1 MRLGGRLSAAIEV
14 LEDIE
19 NRHRPVAGA
28 LKDWGLG
35 HRFAGSGDRAA
46 IGNIVYDALR
56 HKLSIA
62 GRMGSDDA
70 RALAVGVLFEW
81 GFSPEQLM
89 SAFEGDRFVAEGI
102 AELVSADRSSPAIA
116 PSAENVTA
124 DVPQW
129 CVPHLRGSFGDRWVD
144 EATHLSDRPPLD
156 LRVNRLKA
164 DREKVLKALANT
176 GAFPTALTP
185 DGLRIASTRGDRRHP
200 NVQTEPA
207 FQKGWFEIQ
216 DEGSQLAALLAGAE
230 AGGQVLD
237 LCAGAGGKTL
247 ALSSMMQNRGQIF
260 AFDADKS
267 RLAPIFDRLKRAG
280 SRNVQAF
287 ADNQALEAVK
297 GRMDLVLV
305 DAPCSGSGTWRRRP
319 DAKWRLS
326 AEQLQT
332 RMEEQNEVLGQAVE
346 FVKPGGRLAYVTCS
360 VFKAENDDRIEALL
374 QNRPEFSQMDPG
386 VLWNGHFPDKADAMM
401 PTGHGLMLTPARTDT
416 DGFYLSVLQR
426 AK

>member
-1 MRLGGRLSAAIEV
+1 MRLGGRLSAAVEV

-19 NRHRPVAGA
+19 TRHRPVAGA

-62 GRMGSDDA
+62 GKMGSDEA
-70 RALAVGVLFEW
+70 RALAVGVMFEW
-81 GFSPEQLM
+81 GHSPEQLTTT
-89 SAFEGDRFVAEGI
+89 FEGDRFVAEGI
-102 AELVSADRSSPAIA
+102 AELVSADRSSSAIA
-116 PSAENVTA
+116 EPADNVMA
-124 DVPQW
+124 DVPEW
-129 CVPHLRGSFGDRWVD
+129 CVPHLRDSFGDRWVE
-144 EATHLSDRPPLD
+144 EAARLSDRPPLD
-156 LRVNRLKA
+156 LRVNGLKA
-164 DREKVLKALANT
+164 NREKVLKALSKT
-176 GAFPTALTP
+176 GAIPTALAP

-200 NVQTEPA
+200 NVQNEPA

-216 DEGSQLAALLAGAE
+216 DEGSQLAALLAG
-230 AGGQVLD
+230 GQVVGQVLD

-287 ADNQALEAVK
+287 ADSQALEAIK

-305 DAPCSGSGTWRRRP
+305 DAPCTGSGTWRRRP

-332 RMEEQNEVLGQAVE
+332 RIEEQDAVLGEAVD

-360 VFKAENDDRIEALL
+360 VFKAENDDRIETLL
-374 QNRPEFSQMDPG
+374 QNRPEFSQMDHG
-386 VLWNGHFPDKADAMM
+386 ALWNGLLPDNADAMM
-401 PTGHGLMLTPARTDT
+401 PTGHGLMLTPARSDT

>member
-14 LEDIE
+14 LDDIE
-19 NRHRPVAGA
+19 KRHRPVAAA
-28 LKDWGLG
+28 LKDWGHS

-56 HKLSIA
+56 HRLSIA
-62 GRMGSDDA
+62 GRMDSDDV
-70 RALAVGVLFEW
+70 RALAVGVMFEW
-81 GFSPEQLM
+81 GYGPEQLL
-89 SAFEGDRFVAEGI
+89 ATLEGDRFVADGV
-102 AELVSADRSSPAIA
+102 AELARGGWANDKAA
-116 PSAENVTA
+116 PSADNVTA
-124 DVPQW
+124 NVPQW
-129 CVPHLRGSFGDRWVD
+129 CVPHLQGSFGDHWIG
-144 EATHLSDRPPLD
+144 EAARLSDRPPLD

-164 DREKVLKALANT
+164 DRDKVLKTLART
-176 GAFPTALTP
+176 GAVPTALAP
-185 DGLRIASTRGDRRHP
+185 DGVRIASTSGDRRHP
-200 NVQTEPA
+200 NVQSEPA

-216 DEGSQLAALLAGAE
+216 DEGSQLAALLAAANG
-230 AGGQVLD
+230 GGQILD

-247 ALSSMMQNRGQIF
+247 ALSASMRNRGQIF

-287 ADNQALEAVK
+287 ADRRALEALE

-332 RMEEQNEVLGQAVE
+332 RMSEQDAVLGQAVK
-346 FVKPGGRLAYVTCS
+346 FVKPGGSLAYVTCS
-360 VFKAENDDRIEALL
+360 VFKAENDDRVASWLHKH
-374 QNRPEFSQMDPG
+374 PEFKQADHNE
-386 VLWNGHFPDKADAMM
+386 LWNGLVPGNADRMI
-401 PTGHGLMLTPARTDT
+401 PTLHGLMLTPARSGT
-416 DGFYLSVLQR
+416 DGFYLSVLR
-426 AK
+426 HDK